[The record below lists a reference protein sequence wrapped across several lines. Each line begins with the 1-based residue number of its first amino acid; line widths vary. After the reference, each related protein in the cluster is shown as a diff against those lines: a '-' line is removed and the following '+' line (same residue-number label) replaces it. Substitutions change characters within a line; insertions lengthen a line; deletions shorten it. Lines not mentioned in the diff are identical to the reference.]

1 VKRRIGDVHLPD
13 LEPFDGDLE
22 DDALLDAVE
31 LRGRDLTGQSAVDSR
46 FLECAISDSVLDD
59 VDLDHARLTDCV
71 LSEVRSHTLSAVGSV
86 WRDVA
91 LTGCRLGAVQLSG
104 AELQRVRLSGGKADY
119 LNLREARVTDVV
131 LEGCVVGELDLI
143 AATVTRLTLV
153 DCRVERLD
161 VGRATLADV
170 DLRGAQLSALDG
182 VGHLRG
188 AVISG
193 DQLLELGPAFAAH
206 LGVRV
211 VDG

>member
-22 DDALLDAVE
+22 DDGVLDGVQ
-31 LRGRDLTGQSAVDSR
+31 LRGRDLTGQSAVDGR
-46 FLECAISDSVLDD
+46 FMESAIADCVLDE
-59 VDLDHARLTDCV
+59 VDLDHARISDCV

-104 AELQRVRLSGGKADY
+104 AELQRVRVTGGKVDY
-119 LNLREARVTDVV
+119 LNLRDARVTDVV

-143 AATVTRLTLV
+143 AATATRLTLV

-161 VGRATLADV
+161 VTRATLAEV
-170 DLRGAQLSALDG
+170 DLRGADLSGLDG
-182 VGHLRG
+182 IGHLRG

-193 DQLLELGPAFAAH
+193 DQLLELGSAFATH

-211 VDG
+211 VDR